1 MAEQHSGCAT
11 DTSAPAAV
19 LGDTRKMVITLSLVS
34 ALSGLLI
41 VGTFQWTAPF
51 IAANREAMIEA
62 AIFSVVPGGTRKE
75 AYGFTADGIELGL
88 TNVTFGER
96 FYTVYDESGGLKGI
110 ALETS
115 AQGYQDIIR
124 ILYGY
129 DPVKQ
134 VVTGI
139 TVLESKETP
148 GLGDK
153 IAKDPAFLKN
163 FEALDAQV
171 EPTTHEIIHDITVV
185 KNGSKTN
192 PWEIDGITGA
202 TVSSKA
208 IGAMLDQGLRAAL
221 PRLRPHLDKLEAPAS

>member
-1 MAEQHSGCAT
+1 MAEPHSGCVHP
-11 DTSAPAAV
+11 APARGQ
-19 LGDTRKMVITLSLVS
+19 GDTRRMVITLSLVS

-62 AIFSVVPGGTRKE
+62 AIFSVVPGGSRKE
-75 AYGFTADGIELGL
+75 AWGFRAGGVEKGL
-88 TNVTFGER
+88 TTGAFGER
-96 FYTVYDESGGLKGI
+96 FYTVYGDDGTLVGV

-115 AQGYQDIIR
+115 AQGYQDVIR

-153 IAKDPAFLKN
+153 IAKDPQFLAN

-171 EPTTHEIIHDITVV
+171 DPATHEIVHGITVV
-185 KNGSKTN
+185 KHGAKVN

-221 PRLRPHLDKLEAPAS
+221 PRLRPHLDQLEAPGS